1 MYYYI
6 PGTYSMYTTCMY
18 MYDCTHTYVVYI
30 QLYMLLASTQCSP
43 VAQVLIPVDHTLD
56 RKHSLRQSM

>member
-1 MYYYI
+1 MYV
-6 PGTYSMYTTCMY
+6 Y

-56 RKHSLRQSM
+56 RKAQSPPVDVTLDMI